1 MSPSLDD
8 SVRYVKG
15 VGPRRAE
22 LLNELGVCTARDLLD
37 HFPFRIDDFSRVLP
51 MGLIIP
57 GSEVTVQ
64 GKVVSAGFVHSTRGK
79 AFRVCISDGTGVL
92 YLVWYNMPY
101 MYRSFRPGLS
111 VAASG
116 KVEWRRGSFEIAHP
130 IWRESGTPSEKGPV
144 IPVYHATQGLTSQS
158 LHSIIKEALKVYV
171 PYIRPLIPKSV
182 LDKHGLLSEVQAYKA
197 IHNPDSPDIWEKAR
211 RTFAFRE
218 ILSLQIGLLS
228 MKAEVEKAP
237 SPQAFTRFDKAQA
250 FLRDLPFRLT
260 PAQQRA
266 IQDIGRDLT
275 SGRTMNRLLQGD
287 VGSGKT
293 VVAMWG
299 LLSAVENGWQGALMA
314 PTEVLATQHYKTF
327 SELLGS
333 RARIGFLS
341 GSTRKSDREST
352 LERLELG
359 EIDILIGTHALLSP
373 EVKWRN
379 LGLVV
384 TDEQHRFGVKER
396 LKLTSGHEILPHML
410 VVSATPIPRS
420 LALTLY
426 GDLDVSIMDSM
437 PEGRS
442 PVATRCVGRS
452 GRDLAYRALKE
463 ELSKGRQAFVVCPLI
478 TEGKTDR
485 RAASIVKEE
494 LEKGHLK
501 GSVLGL
507 IHGSLSKNEI
517 NETMSRFVAG
527 EIQVLVATTVV
538 EVGIDVPNATVM
550 VVEDAD
556 SFGLATLHQLR
567 GRVGRGKHPSVC
579 FLIASTDS
587 GLRRLKALEKI
598 SDGFEVA
605 EMDLRERGPGQFFG
619 TAQHGVPDTKLAELG
634 VSLDVV
640 SRAREEAKEMLSL
653 VESGFAPPEIRET
666 VERIRRRFGD
676 PLEYGRSR

>member
-1 MSPSLDD
+1 MRPSLDD

-22 LLNELGVCTARDLLD
+22 RLNELGVRTARDLLD

-51 MGLIIP
+51 MGLLTP

-64 GKVVSAGFVHSTRGK
+64 GEVFSASFVQSTRGK
-79 AFRVCISDGTGVL
+79 AFRVGISDGTGAV

-101 MYRSFRPGLS
+101 MYRNFRPGLS

-116 KVEWRRGSFEIAHP
+116 KVEWRRGSLEIAHP
-130 IWRESGTPSEKGPV
+130 IWRESGTPREKGPV

-158 LHSIIKEALKVYV
+158 LHSIIKEALKVYA
-171 PYIRPLIPKSV
+171 PYIKPLIPKSI
-182 LDKHGLLSEVQAYKA
+182 LDKHGLLSEVEAYRV
-197 IHNPDSPDIWEKAR
+197 IHNPDSPEAWEKAR

-218 ILSLQIGLLS
+218 ILSLQVGLLS

-237 SPQAFTRFDKAQA
+237 SPRAFTKFDEARA

-266 IQDIGRDLT
+266 IDDIGRDLT

-327 SELLGS
+327 RDLLGD

-341 GSTRKSDREST
+341 GSVRKSEREST
-352 LERLELG
+352 LEELESG

-373 EVKWRN
+373 EVRWRS
-379 LGLVV
+379 LGFVV

-396 LKLTSGHEILPHML
+396 LKLSSGHTILPHML

-426 GDLDVSIMDSM
+426 GDLDVSVMDSM

-442 PVATRCVGRS
+442 PVATRCLNRS
-452 GRDLAYRALKE
+452 GREMAYRTLLE
-463 ELSKGRQAFVVCPLI
+463 ELSRGRQAFVVCPLI

-485 RAASIVKEE
+485 KAVSMVKKE
-494 LEKGHLK
+494 LEEGYLK
-501 GSVLGL
+501 GKTIGL

-517 NETMSRFVAG
+517 NDTMAG
-527 EIQVLVATTVV
+527 FAAGKIQVLVATTVV
-538 EVGIDVPNATVM
+538 EVGIDIPNATAM

-579 FLIASTDS
+579 FLIASTES
-587 GLRRLKALEKI
+587 GFKRLKALEKI
-598 SDGFEVA
+598 NDGFEVA

-619 TAQHGVPDTKLAELG
+619 TAQHGVSDTKLAELG
-634 VSLDVV
+634 LSLDVIA
-640 SRAREEAKEMLSL
+640 RAREEAREMLSL
-653 VESGFAPPEIRET
+653 VEKGAASSEIRET
-666 VERIRRRFGD
+666 VERIRQRFGD
-676 PLEYGRSR
+676 PLTHGRSR